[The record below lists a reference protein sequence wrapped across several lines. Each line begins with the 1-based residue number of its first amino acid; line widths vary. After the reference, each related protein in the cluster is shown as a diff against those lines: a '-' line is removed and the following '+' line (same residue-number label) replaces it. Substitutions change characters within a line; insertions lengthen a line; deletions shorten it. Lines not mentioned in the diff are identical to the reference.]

1 MNYFDLYDLP
11 LSLKIDAAR
20 LKKAFYRISRETH
33 PDFHTQANADAQAD
47 ALERAS
53 SNNEAY
59 KVLKSLDLRLRYLLD
74 LKGLIGEE
82 GQNKVPQD
90 FLMDMMEVNELVM
103 ELEMDADPSTL
114 AQAKAALAAQETQIT
129 APVASLLAA
138 DSLEA
143 ATDDDWAR
151 LKDFYFKRKYILRL
165 QENLS
170 KFASL

>member
-1 MNYFDLYDLP
+1 MNYFELYDLP
-11 LSLKIDAAR
+11 VSLQIDASH

-33 PDFHTQANADAQAD
+33 PDFHTQADADAQAD

-53 SNNEAY
+53 LNNAAY
-59 KVLKSLDLRLRYLLD
+59 KTLKDLDLRLRYLLD
-74 LKGLIGEE
+74 HKGLIGEE

-103 ELEMDADPSTL
+103 ELEFSPDADVL
-114 AQAKAALAAQETQIT
+114 AQVRAALAEQEAQIA
-129 APVASLLAA
+129 APVAHWLEAPTLDAATAA
-138 DSLEA
+138 D
-143 ATDDDWAR
+143 WAL

-165 QENLS
+165 RENLA